1 MPKTATVPSTMIATM
16 RVAHFINVALPEST
30 EAPPARTSAQASP
43 RKWPCAAL
51 PPPPVSAHLPDSTL
65 QPALH
70 RRHRGPAGRRP
81 GNLRAPPTFAARQVV
96 WPGLVWS
103 GLRPATYFDH
113 RVCVRSEPGAN
124 SLGRARDCR
133 SISGSACR
141 NACGRG
147 RSARLLWQQE
157 RPLSGAFLVSGRWD
171 SNPRPLAWE
180 ANALPTEL
188 RPRDR
193 HSTPA
198 AMGASAGIIEDYHRR
213 FGRD

>member
-103 GLRPATYFDH
+103 ASRDIFRPSCVRALRARGEQPRAGARLPQHIGVRLQKRLRP
-113 RVCVRSEPGAN
+113 
-124 SLGRARDCR
+124 
-133 SISGSACR
+133 
-141 NACGRG
+141 
-147 RSARLLWQQE
+147 
-157 RPLSGAFLVSGRWD
+157 
-171 SNPRPLAWE
+171 
-180 ANALPTEL
+180 
-188 RPRDR
+188 
-193 HSTPA
+193 
-198 AMGASAGIIEDYHRR
+198 GASRASALATRKAPERGLSCERTMG
-213 FGRD
+213 FEPTTLGLGSQ